1 MKGTRKQCR
10 KNGRFVG
17 CKKKRTAGKKRGNAG
32 KKRSKTVSKRR
43 CRSKGRFVNCKQ
55 NKTRKSRLCRK
66 KGRFVKCSD
75 VGTDGGGF
83 KEIASALLG
92 INRSKQVP
100 FVATK
105 KEHDEAVADEEK
117 QKMEMA
123 RLSNRSVEFQ
133 NENAEENFTMET
145 AINVQGRE
153 QIAAAEGTPAEGT
166 PAERV
171 NSYEDMEPNEL
182 TSLIQKVTPP

>member
-10 KNGRFVG
+10 KNGRFVS
-17 CKKKRTAGKKRGNAG
+17 CKKKRTAG

-55 NKTRKSRLCRK
+55 NKTKKRRMCRK

-75 VGTDGGGF
+75 SNTDGGGL

-100 FVATK
+100 FVASE
-105 KEHDEAVADEEK
+105 KEHREEVADKEK

-153 QIAAAEGTPAEGT
+153 QIAAAEGTPAE
-166 PAERV
+166 RV
-171 NSYEDMEPNEL
+171 NSYEEMEPNEL